1 MYRTI
6 RTLIAAAA
14 VGLALHACSADSDVA
29 VATDDN
35 VVTFS
40 APDGHRAVGTRWD
53 AGDVIG
59 VYMKT
64 AGQAFDNSSLTGANA
79 NVSYA
84 TAAGDGYFTPTATAL
99 AYPAGSAVDFVAYY
113 PYNANVSNGVLTLDI
128 ANRQDTPAAIDLLYA
143 DNLKNVSRTQS
154 AQALAFRHCMASVT
168 INLSAD
174 ATTTCDGISVSLAA
188 IPTRG
193 KFDLAAG
200 IFTEIGNVGNLPMR
214 VVVSGSSAT
223 ATALVFPQAEADY
236 LLAVVTL
243 ANGSVK
249 TVVLSESQVLESGK
263 NYAYTLRLTDS
274 SANKGDAEATGYARW
289 TETPRITAAQMAD
302 ANLRY
307 VTHSFTTGGKT
318 VRNYSMLYDTNL
330 KMAYWVA
337 YPLCNFYTRSNV
349 SRTDAWGFDPQFGID
364 EQANMTKGIP
374 GYDRGHQLPSADRLV
389 STEANQQTFY
399 FTNMTAQVGKLN
411 QQIWAELESKARN
424 WSSNIDTLY
433 VVTGAMP
440 SLPGSTAVKYTNDND
455 GKRIAVPAYY
465 FKAFARIDRQSGTA
479 YTIAFTFKNEAFT
492 GSSFMDQ
499 AISVSALEEM
509 TGFTFFPSIDAQ
521 YKAAYDATKWN

>member
-1 MYRTI
+1 MYSTL
-6 RTLIAAAA
+6 RTLFAAA
-14 VGLALHACSADSDVA
+14 VVALALNACSADTDPVA
-29 VATDDN
+29 AEASHVI
-35 VVTFS
+35 TFS

-53 AGDVIG
+53 AGDAIG
-59 VYMKT
+59 LFMKS
-64 AGQAFDNSSLTGANA
+64 AGKPFDAATLSGADA
-79 NVSYA
+79 NVRY
-84 TAAGDGYFTPTATAL
+84 TTVAGDGYFTPTTTAL
-99 AYPAGSAVDFVAYY
+99 KIGAGQSADFVAYY
-113 PYNANVSNGVLTLDI
+113 PYDANVSGGVLTLDI
-128 ANRQDTPAAIDLLYA
+128 ANRQNTPAAIDLLYA
-143 DNLKNVSRTQS
+143 DNLRNVSSTQS

-168 INLSAD
+168 LTLSAD
-174 ATTTCDGISVSLAA
+174 ATTTCEGVSVSLAA
-188 IPTRG
+188 MPTRG
-193 KFDLAAG
+193 KFDLTSG
-200 IFTEIGNVGNLPMR
+200 TFTQTSNIGNLPMR

-236 LLAVVTL
+236 LIAVVTL

-274 SANKGDAEATGYARW
+274 SANKGEAEATGYARW

-307 VTHSFTTGGKT
+307 VTHSFTTSGKT

-330 KMAYWVA
+330 KIAYWVA

-349 SRTDAWGFDPQFGID
+349 SRTDAWGYDPQFGTA
-364 EQANMTKGIP
+364 EQPNMTKSIG
-374 GYDRGHQLPSADRLV
+374 GYDRGHQIPSADRLV
-389 STEANQQTFY
+389 STEANRQTFY
-399 FTNMTAQVGKLN
+399 FTNMTPQVGKLN
-411 QQIWAELESKARN
+411 QQVWAELEGKARN

-440 SLPGSTAVKYTNDND
+440 SLPGSTSVKYTNDND

-479 YTIAFTFKNEAFT
+479 YTIAFTFNNETFS
-492 GSSFMDQ
+492 GSTFMNQ

-509 TGFTFFPSIDAQ
+509 TGFTFFPSIDGK